1 MYNYSKSWS
10 SLPSKASLYDALPDS
25 LKAEV
30 LVRARVETPEVQQE
44 RAETVKTK
52 TVAELSQINSLAEF
66 PLPKPIE
73 NLIHT
78 DIKIDKIFD
87 RPGFESLLFGAGQ
100 ESKLPSLHEH
110 TLPQSR
116 TLGRDLGMC

>member
-1 MYNYSKSWS
+1 MANWFNISLKFSKLFLYKPLLFLHFHSILKRFISSKSWS
-10 SLPSKASLYDALPDS
+10 SLPSKASHYDALPDS
-25 LKAEV
+25 LKSEV
-30 LVRARVETPEVQQE
+30 LVRARVETPEIQAE

-78 DIKIDKIFD
+78 DLKIEKLFE
-87 RPGFESLLFGAGQ
+87 RPG
-100 ESKLPSLHEH
+100 
-110 TLPQSR
+110 
-116 TLGRDLGMC
+116 

>member
-1 MYNYSKSWS
+1 MQTAHGCFKQESSKSWS

-25 LKAEV
+25 LKSEV
-30 LVRARVETPEVQQE
+30 LVRARVETPEIQAE

-78 DIKIDKIFD
+78 DLKIEKLFE
-87 RPGFESLLFGAGQ
+87 RPG
-100 ESKLPSLHEH
+100 
-110 TLPQSR
+110 
-116 TLGRDLGMC
+116 